1 METKPFVSVITP
13 TYNRRRFI
21 PAAIAC
27 FNHQTYPKD
36 RMEWIVLDD
45 GSDSVE
51 DLFTAAAIQ
60 NPNIRY
66 IRHPTKLN
74 IGAKRNILNRE
85 AKGDIIVCMDDDDY
99 YPPER
104 VATAVNALRAKPK
117 VELAGSSELY
127 YYFSDLKEI
136 WRIGPWPTGHT
147 TAGPLAYKKS
157 YARSHQYDENC
168 QKAEEPSFLEYYKNP
183 LIQMDS
189 RKCMLVICH
198 SENTHAKKQ
207 MIQSRL
213 EPLPKKTA
221 FKLKDFIKDQSLRDF
236 YANA

>member
-27 FNHQTYPKD
+27 FNHQTYPKE
-36 RMEWIVLDD
+36 RMEWIILDD
-45 GSDSVE
+45 GTDSVE
-51 DLFTAAAIQ
+51 DLFREAAAK

-66 IRHPTKLN
+66 IRHETKLN
-74 IGAKRNILNRE
+74 IGAKRNALNRE

-99 YPPER
+99 YPPVR
-104 VATAVNALRAKPK
+104 VATAVNSLRSKPK
-117 VELAGSSELY
+117 IELAGSSELL

-136 WRIGPWPTGHT
+136 WRIGPWPEGHT

-157 YARSHQYDENC
+157 YTRTHSYDESL
-168 QKAEEPSFLEYYKNP
+168 QKAEEPSFLDYYKPP

-189 RKCMLVICH
+189 SKCMLVICH

-207 MIQSRL
+207 MIKSKL
-213 EPLPKKTA
+213 DPLPKKTSL
-221 FKLKDFIKDQSLRDF
+221 KLKDIIKDPALREF